1 VPDAHS
7 SGWTAPDR
15 PEFDPQPSAVPPGAY
30 PQYVPMP
37 GPPGRPPGAPA
48 QRGAPLADFW
58 QRLVAH
64 FIDQM
69 VLSAVA
75 SVLAIP
81 FGVVMYATIADSLPE
96 PGTTRTSRT
105 TEIPPELWI
114 LYGAVFAVTLV
125 LLFLYQ
131 AVSVAKWGA
140 TLGKKAMKLRVV
152 RVSDGGKVG
161 WPRAITRAGMALV
174 FGVIPCVS
182 LLDAAWLLWD
192 KPNRQALHDKVAG
205 TIVIRIDHAPFAP
218 VAEFTG

>member
-1 VPDAHS
+1 MTDAHS
-7 SGWTAPDR
+7 NGWTAPDR
-15 PEFDPQPSAVPPGAY
+15 PDPVPQHPAMPPGAY
-30 PQYVPMP
+30 PHYVPMP
-37 GPPGRPPGAPA
+37 VPPGWPPGAPMR
-48 QRGAPLADFW
+48 RGVPLADFW
-58 QRLVAH
+58 QRLLAH
-64 FIDQM
+64 VIDQM

-96 PGTTRTSRT
+96 PGTTRTGQA
-105 TEIPPELWI
+105 TEIPPELWL
-114 LYGAVFAVTLV
+114 LYGAVFVLTLV

-152 RVSDGGKVG
+152 RVTNGGRVG
-161 WPRAITRAGMALV
+161 WPRAITRAGIGLL

-205 TIVIRIDHAPFAP
+205 TIVIRVDYAPVGP